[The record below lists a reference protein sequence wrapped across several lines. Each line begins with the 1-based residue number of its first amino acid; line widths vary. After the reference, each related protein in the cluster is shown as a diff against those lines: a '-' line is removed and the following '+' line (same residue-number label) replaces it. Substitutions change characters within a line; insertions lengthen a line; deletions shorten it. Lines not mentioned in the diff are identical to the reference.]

1 MPRKPPILL
10 TELFPDTTAASNQN
24 NRGRV
29 QFGGR
34 GAPQATAAATPSAR
48 AQLQTRV
55 TAVPDLRTGSVVVSA
70 ARNIMG
76 QIAQMIEVLD
86 ADPARQQKV
95 FVFDVENTDPQ
106 VVQEV
111 LQNLFPSQNSG
122 TAAGSRTTQQ
132 QVGNQ
137 LNNRAS
143 QMQNQGLNTTSA
155 LRTTGTGTGTGAGR

>member
-1 MPRKPPILL
+1 
-10 TELFPDTTAASNQN
+10 
-24 NRGRV
+24 V

-34 GAPQATAAATPSAR
+34 GGAQAAAATPSAR
-48 AQLQTRV
+48 VQMQTRV

-70 ARNIMG
+70 ARNIMT

-111 LQNLFPSQNSG
+111 LQNLVPQPKP
-122 TAAGSRTTQQ
+122 
-132 QVGNQ
+132 GN
-137 LNNRAS
+137 
-143 QMQNQGLNTTSA
+143 
-155 LRTTGTGTGTGAGR
+155 GRGNP